1 MKDKQCY
8 YTVAVAACQ
17 VYKYSKTINPTSVG
31 VNCEPHNTSYQKVL
45 KKLRLRYA
53 YASVR
58 KILNS
63 SLLKSK

>member
-45 KKLRLRYA
+45 KNSDFDTPTQA
-53 YASVR
+53 CVR
-58 KILNS
+58 F
-63 SLLKSK
+63 